1 MYKYAIARQLA
12 TKKLITNRGDNIGRL
27 VDLMVNEVSGEIEAL
42 LVEIDPSSK
51 LVKQLDVQGN
61 LLEIPYR
68 SVVAVS
74 DVFVIDEKILL
85 TKDDGAFN

>member
-27 VDLMVNEVSGEIEAL
+27 VDLMINEVTGEIEAL

-51 LVKQLDVQGN
+51 LVKQLDTQGN
-61 LLEIPYR
+61 LIEIPYR
-68 SVVAVS
+68 SVLAVS
-74 DVFVIDEKILL
+74 DVFVVDEKTLL
-85 TKDDGAFN
+85 TKDDGTFN